1 MKSEFFW
8 GNDFDEFLAS
18 LNVKEK
24 AKVLGLIKK
33 IEEFGILIAIR
44 QQWVKKLDNNL
55 FEIRVRAE
63 NSFLRGI
70 YFQVQ
75 KNQYYL
81 ALGFKKKKQSNAA
94 EKNYQSYKNK
104 ERFS

>member
-33 IEEFGILIAIR
+33 NRRIWYLNCYKTTMGEKIR
-44 QQWVKKLDNNL
+44 Q
-55 FEIRVRAE
+55 
-63 NSFLRGI
+63 
-70 YFQVQ
+70 
-75 KNQYYL
+75 
-81 ALGFKKKKQSNAA
+81 
-94 EKNYQSYKNK
+94 
-104 ERFS
+104 

>member
-44 QQWVKKLDNNL
+44 Q
-55 FEIRVRAE
+55 
-63 NSFLRGI
+63 
-70 YFQVQ
+70 
-75 KNQYYL
+75 
-81 ALGFKKKKQSNAA
+81 
-94 EKNYQSYKNK
+94 
-104 ERFS
+104 